1 MPAKT
6 KPKTKRT
13 KQRAEKTRGSKLKH
27 LTPGEWFEKLVA
39 VQARLRAPKGCP
51 WDREQTHETLRTY
64 LLEEAYEVLEA
75 LDTGDDRK
83 FAEEMGDLLLQI
95 VFHSQIAQEEGRFSV
110 ADVIREIHDKMIRR
124 HPHVFGETR
133 ARDSAEVLRN
143 WERIKAEE
151 RRARKEEGENEERQG
166 EAASLLDGV
175 SRSLPGT
182 LEGLQLTRKASRI
195 GFDWQNADGVM
206 EKIRE
211 ETAELELQRQIW
223 GEADLEVEPAT
234 LFVVAAHTGGQVL
247 GAFEDGRLI
256 GYTLAVVG
264 LRNGTAYLHSHMTG
278 VQNEYR
284 DRGVGRMLKLFQRQ
298 EALSRGIR
306 LVQWTF
312 DPLELRNAHF
322 NLNRLGAICRQYLP
336 NLYGTT
342 TSPLHRGMA
351 TDRLLVEWHLDS
363 KRAVAAIQNLVKEP
377 VEAPGIIELPAELG
391 HGMEME
397 KNEPEISN
405 TQSRL
410 REEFTKWFAKGYAA
424 VGLRNGPRHRAYLLT
439 PWSDF

>member
-1 MPAKT
+1 MSGNFLV
-6 KPKTKRT
+6 R
-13 KQRAEKTRGSKLKH
+13 KL
-27 LTPGEWFEKLVA
+27 
-39 VQARLRAPKGCP
+39 
-51 WDREQTHETLRTY
+51 ETL
-64 LLEEAYEVLEA
+64 EE
-75 LDTGDDRK
+75 
-83 FAEEMGDLLLQI
+83 
-95 VFHSQIAQEEGRFSV
+95 FHCCV
-110 ADVIREIHDKMIRR
+110 
-124 HPHVFGETR
+124 
-133 ARDSAEVLRN
+133 
-143 WERIKAEE
+143 
-151 RRARKEEGENEERQG
+151 
-166 EAASLLDGV
+166 
-175 SRSLPGT
+175 
-182 LEGLQLTRKASRI
+182 
-195 GFDWQNADGVM
+195 
-206 EKIRE
+206 
-211 ETAELELQRQIW
+211 ELQRQIW

-377 VEAPGIIELPAELG
+377 VEAPGIIELPAELE
-391 HGMEME
+391 HWIE
-397 KNEPEISN
+397 KNEPEIRKM
-405 TQSRL
+405 QSRL

-424 VGLRNGPRHRAYLLT
+424 VGLRNGPRNRAYLLT